1 MMKYFFSILL
11 IVSTTQN
18 IWAGKAKVFI
28 EKGWAAKIKDNDAD
42 ALKYF
47 GVAYQTA
54 TTENNTIEIA
64 EALLN
69 MGICYYGVSYTQ
81 GLDYAMSAMA
91 EYKKLEQQAP
101 QIALQGRCKC
111 LQLISTINS
120 RQGKFK
126 EAIVLSKEALKGFSI
141 TNDTTSY
148 VGLIYTSLGLAYKNL
163 KKNDSAEMY
172 FKSALA
178 ERIKSRNFTYLP
190 ISYIHVAE
198 LEMTKG
204 KALQSKIYFDKAFAI
219 ADSTSNKEA
228 KVSALLGLGKWF
240 LQFEKNNIQAEL
252 QFISAKKLATELA
265 DKSFYIKTLEQLAAF
280 KTQTQDFK
288 SALIYKNEIN
298 IFKDSFNVWEKQKMQ
313 KKLEVQ
319 FDVAEKDRL
328 LKIAKQEKEISKL
341 TITLLAASILFLL
354 LFTIAIILF
363 LKRINKRDKQLLD
376 AKELLVKAIEEKNK
390 LQEKQLQNE
399 IEFKESQL
407 SAISLQMLQKNE
419 LMQELKE
426 KLNENNSISKDNT
439 IHKIINKGLSQEK
452 DWSDFN
458 SHFESIN
465 KNFYTR
471 IKQTFP
477 DISPNEIKICALIKM
492 NLSIKEMAAILNI
505 SPDSVKT
512 ARYRLRKKMQLN
524 TEDNLTDFIL
534 SLH

>member
-1 MMKYFFSILL
+1 M
-11 IVSTTQN
+11 
-18 IWAGKAKVFI
+18 
-28 EKGWAAKIKDNDAD
+28 
-42 ALKYF
+42 
-47 GVAYQTA
+47 
-54 TTENNTIEIA
+54 
-64 EALLN
+64 
-69 MGICYYGVSYTQ
+69 
-81 GLDYAMSAMA
+81 
-91 EYKKLEQQAP
+91 
-101 QIALQGRCKC
+101 
-111 LQLISTINS
+111 
-120 RQGKFK
+120 
-126 EAIVLSKEALKGFSI
+126 
-141 TNDTTSY
+141 
-148 VGLIYTSLGLAYKNL
+148 
-163 KKNDSAEMY
+163 
-172 FKSALA
+172 
-178 ERIKSRNFTYLP
+178 
-190 ISYIHVAE
+190 
-198 LEMTKG
+198 
-204 KALQSKIYFDKAFAI
+204 
-219 ADSTSNKEA
+219 
-228 KVSALLGLGKWF
+228 
-240 LQFEKNNIQAEL
+240 
-252 QFISAKKLATELA
+252 
-265 DKSFYIKTLEQLAAF
+265 
-280 KTQTQDFK
+280 
-288 SALIYKNEIN
+288 YKNEIN
-298 IFKDSFNVWEKQKMQ
+298 ILKDSFNVWEKQKMQ